1 MKKGIAAGLFLVLL
15 LIGAVVVTAGCG
27 QSESEKA
34 QANYD
39 KAKADLK
46 SSVQELQKPETYQS
60 VDSLKASFQDV
71 QKAYDDTVE
80 SGKDLT
86 DAKVSE
92 VQDAY
97 EELQDSI
104 NDIDSDQT
112 LEQKVDALRA
122 AIQKFSDQLKQI

>member
-1 MKKGIAAGLFLVLL
+1 MDIT
-15 LIGAVVVTAGCG
+15 I
-27 QSESEKA
+27 
-34 QANYD
+34 
-39 KAKADLK
+39 
-46 SSVQELQKPETYQS
+46 
-60 VDSLKASFQDV
+60 KASFQDV
-71 QKAYDDTVE
+71 QKAYNDTVE

-104 NDIDSDQT
+104 DDIDSDQT
-112 LEQKVDALRA
+112 LGQKVDALKA